1 MSAQLNIRAV
11 DDVTV
16 VGFGDRSKLDASTV
30 DEISGALLGLVA
42 AGSRPRIVLDMV
54 DVHFV
59 SSPALSLLLSLRRVA
74 DDAGGEVVL
83 CALRSEVQRLLRIT
97 RLDKVFLSFDTLE
110 AALAHF
116 RPSA

>member
-1 MSAQLNIRAV
+1 MSAPLSIRKV

-16 VGFGDRSKLDASTV
+16 VGFADRATLSAPTV
-30 DEISGALLGLVA
+30 DDVSGTLLGLVA
-42 AGSRPRIVLDMV
+42 EGSRPRIVMDMAN
-54 DVHFV
+54 VHFV
-59 SSPALSLLLSLRRVA
+59 SSPALSLLLSLRRAA

-83 CALRSEVQRLLRIT
+83 CELRSEVQRLLRIT

-116 RPSA
+116 RPPA